1 MTTGPETI
9 GATIW
14 VGLPRF
20 PLSHGILPFRF
31 GNISSGRNVKGDMKI
46 LRIAAGATLFA
57 CNLAGFSQ
65 SDVPCGQMLDA
76 PLRSSAMLTIDSRP
90 AGLEIVGT
98 DHEAIHISC
107 TADDTDSAR
116 RIRLRFS
123 GTPNHA
129 KLTITGAYLKHGNLK
144 IRVEVP
150 RKTNLGIQM
159 PAGEVKV
166 DEIVGDKDIE
176 LHAGHISI
184 SSAREWDYRNVNASV
199 DIGEVNARVYGADK
213 GGFFRVFR
221 KENAD
226 AEYRLHAHVTT
237 GQIDLL
243 GKNARAAA
251 DSQ

>member
-1 MTTGPETI
+1 MRI
-9 GATIW
+9 
-14 VGLPRF
+14 L
-20 PLSHGILPFRF
+20 GIAR
-31 GNISSGRNVKGDMKI
+31 
-46 LRIAAGATLFA
+46 AATLLA
-57 CNLAGFSQ
+57 CHLVGFSQ
-65 SDVPCGQMLDA
+65 SDLPCGQTLDA
-76 PLRSSAMLTIDSRP
+76 PFRPSAMLTIDSRP
-90 AGLEIVGT
+90 AGIEIVGT
-98 DHEAIHISC
+98 DQEAIHISC

-116 RIRLRFS
+116 NIRLRFS
-123 GTPNHA
+123 GTPNRA

-150 RKTNLGIQM
+150 RKTNLGVQM

-176 LHAGHISI
+176 LHAGQITI
-184 SSAREWDYRNVNASV
+184 SSARKWDYRNIDASVGIGGVNAQV
-199 DIGEVNARVYGADK
+199 FGADQ

-226 AEYRLHAHVTT
+226 GEYRLHAHVTT

-243 GKNARAAA
+243 GKNARTAA